1 MLSYF
6 LYSYGADS
14 VGMCRCHEESESI
27 LLVDFE
33 RATLVRFVR
42 SFWRACYRRTETA
55 YPIRTLFPFSEM
67 KGR

>member
-14 VGMCRCHEESESI
+14 VGMCRCHEESEGI

-42 SFWRACYRRTETA
+42 SFGEHVIEERKQR
-55 YPIRTLFPFSEM
+55 IRFELFFPFR
-67 KGR
+67 K